1 MKILLYIRSPEKG
14 KHFKRQNWKI
24 QIADFF
30 QIFLIIACKIFCTFL
45 GNLSIGRTERIQII
59 DFLNKFKKYIA
70 NFFIFP
76 QPTIWIAVSKILEI
90 AGSFILFI
98 QILVHSFVLS
108 HLSKKLFFHVSFVQ
122 IGFNSPS
129 LVIVMRTQLSCLLV
143 QMTIGFSITSWM
155 FIFIWTLLAQVL
167 TVSWTSCRSV
177 LKAFSWFAKPLN
189 KGFIFLN
196 ALFRTLTVT
205 LSVFWNRK
213 IENYPACFYIMNIG
227 FLQYSSD
234 ISTR

>member
-1 MKILLYIRSPEKG
+1 MQNDLYFPRKPF
-14 KHFKRQNWKI
+14 HRQDWKNP
-24 QIADFF
+24 D
-30 QIFLIIACKIFCTFL
+30 
-45 GNLSIGRTERIQII
+45 
-59 DFLNKFKKYIA
+59 YW
-70 NFFIFP
+70 FP
-76 QPTIWIAVSKILEI
+76 QQIQKIHCKFFYTSPANDLNCRFQNSRDRWFLHLI
-90 AGSFILFI
+90 YTNTCTLFCAFPFIKETF
-98 QILVHSFVLS
+98 
-108 HLSKKLFFHVSFVQ
+108 FFHVSFVQ

-129 LVIVMRTQLSCLLV
+129 LVIVMLTQLSCLLV